1 MIKNNRKLFDLLF
14 EQVPT
19 TYLQVSNINQ
29 MQFVYECQIN
39 VEFVEPGLDV
49 NAGIG
54 NGTSALVVAAMVGN
68 DWAIAR
74 FMCFS
79 KACL

>member
-1 MIKNNRKLFDLLF
+1 M
-14 EQVPT
+14 
-19 TYLQVSNINQ
+19 
-29 MQFVYECQIN
+29 
-39 VEFVEPGLDV
+39 EPGLDV

-74 FMCFS
+74 FICFS